1 MRFPSRAHLKIAA
14 GYITDIT
21 YIVVDCVELFNE
33 TLQATLKLRQKSRSI
48 CIGDMVVIRMGS
60 GHRRLDIGKTGLV
73 VHKGA
78 NPVWTKYCILIN
90 GERHDFAIDEIERS
104 DRR

>member
-1 MRFPSRAHLKIAA
+1 MRFPSRAQLKVVT
-14 GYITDIT
+14 GY
-21 YIVVDCVELFNE
+21 VVDIAGVVADCAELVNE
-33 TLQATLKLRQKSRSI
+33 ALRATLKLRQKSRSI
-48 CIGDMVVIRMGS
+48 SIGDMVIVRMGS
-60 GHRRLDIGKTGLV
+60 GPRRQAIGKTGLV

-104 DRR
+104 DRG